1 MARKRF
7 LIRQIKEWGEIL
19 VGFESRNRYEI
30 TDEAGTMLGYAA
42 EEGGGIGRALGRQF
56 LGSGRPGIL
65 HVLDPDG
72 RETARAKK
80 PFTWFFHRVDV
91 EVEGKP
97 LGSVRRRFS
106 ILNRKFTVET
116 PTGEEL
122 FTIWSPM
129 FRIWTFRILFRD
141 QEVGVI
147 RKQWGGALKEMFTD
161 ADVFGI
167 EYDDLPELEAVRP
180 LLLFATLL
188 VDLCHFENN
197 QGGSGLSLLDNS

>member
-19 VGFESRNRYEI
+19 IGFETKNRYEI
-30 TDEAGTMLGYAA
+30 TDESGTVLGFAA
-42 EEGGGIGRALGRQF
+42 EEGGGFGRMLGRQF
-56 LGSGRPGIL
+56 LGSGRPGVL
-65 HVLDPDG
+65 HVLDPAG
-72 RETARAKK
+72 QETACAKK

-91 EVEGKP
+91 EADGKP
-97 LGSVRRRFS
+97 LGRIRRRFS

-116 PTGEEL
+116 PAGQEL

-129 FRIWTFRILFRD
+129 FRIWTFKVLFQG

-147 RKQWGGALKEMFTD
+147 RKQWGGALREIFTD

-167 EYDDLPELEAVRP
+167 EYDDLPELEAVKP

-188 VDLCHFENN
+188 VDMVHFENN
-197 QGGSGLSLLDNS
+197 QGSGGMTVFGDG

>member
-30 TDEAGTMLGYAA
+30 TDETGAMLGYAA

-80 PFTWFFHRVDV
+80 PFTWYFHRV
-91 EVEGKP
+91 EVEGKA

-116 PTGEEL
+116 PPAR
-122 FTIWSPM
+122 SCS
-129 FRIWTFRILFRD
+129 RS
-141 QEVGVI
+141 
-147 RKQWGGALKEMFTD
+147 GA
-161 ADVFGI
+161 
-167 EYDDLPELEAVRP
+167 R
-180 LLLFATLL
+180 
-188 VDLCHFENN
+188 CSR
-197 QGGSGLSLLDNS
+197 SGPSRSCSAARRSA